1 MPMDRRWENET
12 CLRQN
17 IIYSGN
23 EELHMRVELPG
34 LGLGLVISYN
44 DQLASSKPTHGMD
57 TIKPR
62 MDVERLKNKDINTKY
77 KV

>member
-12 CLRQN
+12 CLRQI

-23 EELHMRVELPG
+23 EELHMRVW
-34 LGLGLVISYN
+34 SCHN